1 MFNDDKLA
9 TYATVHTAPSAHLPA
24 PRTDEEQAHFLCA
37 CYGVLCL
44 DYALAMGRITAQE
57 HFDVRARVA
66 EGAYVPKDLVR
77 KAFPRPF
84 SELARHGMPVTGK
97 TMSDYWHRHAGP
109 SPVLPCIVECRLRP
123 NGTVWRVRFEA
134 SHTGLFPAECPIHTL
149 HIENGDRMWAHVAYD
164 TRGNIRK
171 IIIPEHRA

>member
-9 TYATVHTAPSAHLPA
+9 TYATILTAPHDHLPA
-24 PRTDEEQAHFLCA
+24 PRTDEERAHFLCA

-44 DYALAMGRITAQE
+44 DYALIMGRITAE
-57 HFDVRARVA
+57 ELFEIRTRVTEDA
-66 EGAYVPKDLVR
+66 QVPKDLVR

-84 SELARHGMPVTGK
+84 SELARHDIPVTFQ

-123 NGTVWRVRFEA
+123 NSAAWRVRFETG
-134 SHTGLFPAECPIHTL
+134 HEGLFPAECPRSTL
-149 HIENGDRMWAHVAYD
+149 RIETGDRMWAHVAYD

-171 IIIPEHRA
+171 IFIPEHRA